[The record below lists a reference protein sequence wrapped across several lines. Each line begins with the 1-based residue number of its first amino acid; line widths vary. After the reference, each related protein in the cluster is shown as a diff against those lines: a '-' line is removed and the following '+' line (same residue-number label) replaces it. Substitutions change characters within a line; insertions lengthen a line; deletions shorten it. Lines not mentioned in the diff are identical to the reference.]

1 MKIKVSIS
9 RKSVMGLVEGIS
21 LTISQHNGGTPSM
34 QQLWASDAE
43 SPKLD
48 IYYREAIGDLER
60 KLTDFLV
67 ESSAQFDLQAEGE
80 DYTLNLNVA
89 ASWPKRM
96 QGLLGN
102 KVQDYLVHSVT
113 AGWLNDF
120 EGVSV
125 KQDYE
130 EMAAKDMEDIRYIVE
145 MKNFAFTEHE
155 RQEEEEK
162 SGEDGTTADERK
174 EDDSKRNVDGVIET
188 AEARSEDTSKDQE
201 TESIAAS
208 ERYSDE
214 EKGEKDSIEAGIRSM
229 DADKNNKPADVK
241 ATQRTAESD
250 KETTPA
256 AASAGDRH
264 DKDDN
269 DHSAAALPDDAGER
283 HGDDS
288 CVDTRHPWTDWSGT
302 HIWPPIFRL
311 KR

>member
-96 QGLLGN
+96 QGLLDN

-162 SGEDGTTADERK
+162 S
-174 EDDSKRNVDGVIET
+174 
-188 AEARSEDTSKDQE
+188 
-201 TESIAAS
+201 
-208 ERYSDE
+208 
-214 EKGEKDSIEAGIRSM
+214 
-229 DADKNNKPADVK
+229 NNSTDVM

-256 AASAGDRH
+256 AVSAGDRH